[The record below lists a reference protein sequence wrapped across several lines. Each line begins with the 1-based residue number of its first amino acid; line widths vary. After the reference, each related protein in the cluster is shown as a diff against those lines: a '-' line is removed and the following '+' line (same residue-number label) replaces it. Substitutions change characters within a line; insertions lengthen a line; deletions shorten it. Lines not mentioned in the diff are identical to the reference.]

1 VAWRV
6 SAVPLPGG
14 DGPVELWVDADGQRV
29 AGPLPDAE
37 RLPGAY
43 VLPGLVD
50 AHAHPA
56 IGNGQPGTHAR
67 DPAEAVAALAEWAA
81 AGVGLVRDVGSPGG
95 LTLRLDLGPGLPE
108 VQAAGRFLAPPGRYF
123 PGLLLDGV
131 PQARLNA
138 AALAELDRGAR
149 WVKVIAD
156 FPLLDGDRPTSAPQ
170 PNYSRDAVADLAR
183 VVHAAGGR
191 VAAHT
196 TLDDVASLVRAGV
209 DSIEH
214 GTEMDHTAVRLMAR
228 HGTAWTPT
236 LSAALHLGPDAPDR
250 ARRRVAEQRD
260 RFTELLPLAHRL
272 GVPVLAGTDT
282 AGTLAGEIALLAR
295 HGLEP
300 VDALA
305 AATTTAHRYL
315 GVDTGQTG
323 RPATLVTYDHDPR
336 EDLTQLANPRAVI
349 INGTRIR

>member
-14 DGPVELWVDADGQRV
+14 DGPVELWVDADGRRV
-29 AGPLPDAE
+29 DGPLADA
-37 RLPGAY
+37 RVLPGAY

-56 IGNGQPGTHAR
+56 IANGKPGMVAR
-67 DPAEAVAALAEWAA
+67 DPAEAVAVLAEWAA

-95 LTLRLDLGPGLPE
+95 LTLRLELGPGLPG

-131 PQARLNA
+131 TEPRLTA

-156 FPLLDGDRPTSAPQ
+156 FPLLDGDRPTSPPR
-170 PNYSRDAVADLAR
+170 PNYSRDALAELAR

-196 TLDDVASLVRAGV
+196 TLADVTSLVRAGV

-228 HGTAWTPT
+228 TGTAWTPT
-236 LSAALHLGPDAPDR
+236 LSAVTHLRDNAPQE

-260 RFTELLPLAHRL
+260 RLTELLPLAHRL
-272 GVPVLAGTDT
+272 GVPILAGTDT
-282 AGTLAGEIALLAR
+282 AGTLAGEIALLAQ
-295 HGLEP
+295 HGLAP
-300 VDALA
+300 AQALA

-315 GVDTGQTG
+315 GVDTETTGQ
-323 RPATLVTYDHDPR
+323 PATLVTYDHDPR
-336 EDLTQLANPRAVI
+336 DDITQLANPRAVI
-349 INGTRIR
+349 INGTRVR